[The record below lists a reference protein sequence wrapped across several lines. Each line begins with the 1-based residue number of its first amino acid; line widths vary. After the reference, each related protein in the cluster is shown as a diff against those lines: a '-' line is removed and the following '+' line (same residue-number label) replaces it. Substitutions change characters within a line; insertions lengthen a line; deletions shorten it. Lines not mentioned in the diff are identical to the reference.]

1 MILLSFDIEEFDMP
15 REYGKFLT
23 LEEQVSIST
32 MGTSIV
38 LGILRDADVKA
49 TFYCTANYA
58 IQRPG
63 IIRQI
68 VDEGHEIA
76 SHGYF
81 HFIFKREHLEHSKTI
96 LEDIS
101 GTTVC
106 GFRMPRMMPVDEREI
121 EKAGYIYNSLVNTTW
136 LPVRYNNF
144 FKPRS
149 WFYDRQVLQIPVS
162 VTPFIRLPLCWLT
175 FHHLPLWL
183 IKRLCSATFKK
194 DGYLNL
200 YFHPWE
206 FIDLHDRMRFGLP
219 TYISRNSGAIFV
231 NRMTD
236 FINWAQLK
244 GYKFCKTADFVK
256 SKRN

>member
-1 MILLSFDIEEFDMP
+1 MP
-15 REYGKFLT
+15 RKYGKFLT

-121 EKAGYIYNSLVNTTW
+121 EKAGYIYNSSVNTTW
-136 LPVRYNNF
+136 LPGRYNNF

-206 FIDLHDRMRFGLP
+206 FIDLHDTMRFGLP

-236 FINWAQLK
+236 FIKWAQLK